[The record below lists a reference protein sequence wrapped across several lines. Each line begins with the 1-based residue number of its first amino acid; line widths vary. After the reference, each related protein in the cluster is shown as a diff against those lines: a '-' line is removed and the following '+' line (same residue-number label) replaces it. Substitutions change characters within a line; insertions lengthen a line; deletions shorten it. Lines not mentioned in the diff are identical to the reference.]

1 MLHEL
6 NNISIII
13 LIKYLVNRNIDEI
26 QKCLPFFMNELLKKY

>member
-26 QKCLPFFMNELLKKY
+26 QKCCPYFVNEL